1 MKTTVELPDDL
12 FRRAK
17 ATAAAQGMSLR
28 ELFSQALEERLHARG
43 TRPVEP
49 QWKGLAGNLA
59 PLRKETRRIQAR
71 IDEEFG
77 HVDEEDS

>member
-17 ATAAAQGMSLR
+17 ASAAAQGMSLR
-28 ELFSQALEERLHARG
+28 EFFSQALEARLRARSP
-43 TRPVEP
+43 RPAEP
-49 QWKGLAGNLA
+49 EWKSLAGGLA